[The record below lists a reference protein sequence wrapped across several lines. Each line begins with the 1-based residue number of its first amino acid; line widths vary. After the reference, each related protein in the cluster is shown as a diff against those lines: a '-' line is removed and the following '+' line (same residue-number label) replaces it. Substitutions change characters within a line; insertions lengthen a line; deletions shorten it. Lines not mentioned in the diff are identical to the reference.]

1 MRRKESNQETMRT
14 FKDWPLL
21 DEMPDG
27 WRLCGDVGSPLAG
40 YVFIHNGKSV
50 INGQQRAL
58 LRAQHPQQ
66 ALPLPE
72 TLTAKPM
79 PEQPPEQPA
88 QQQPEQ
94 CTQRLAKT
102 MNDLA
107 RKRAEASLLRDIR
120 ADLAVCE
127 IEGWSKTEYINQ
139 LKASI
144 DRIARGI

>member
-1 MRRKESNQETMRT
+1 MRRKKSNQETMRT

-58 LRAQHPQQ
+58 LR
-66 ALPLPE
+66 
-72 TLTAKPM
+72 
-79 PEQPPEQPA
+79 
-88 QQQPEQ
+88 
-94 CTQRLAKT
+94 
-102 MNDLA
+102 
-107 RKRAEASLLRDIR
+107 DIR

-144 DRIARGI
+144 DQIARGI